1 LLVSLDELGGC
12 DGHGDGHGMAYI
24 ACMALLMILARVI
37 EIMIAELLLLA
48 KEGMNIMPHSCYIN
62 ECLL

>member
-1 LLVSLDELGGC
+1 
-12 DGHGDGHGMAYI
+12 MAYI